1 MRATDKTH
9 RPIYMTAAM
18 AMTVLLA
25 ATVLLAQDNPELSR
39 QAAEQ
44 GDAEAQYN
52 LGFMYAEGRGVSK
65 DEAEAVR
72 WYRLGAD
79 QGFTVAQL
87 ELGLMLMLMSDAGEG
102 VSKDEP
108 ELVRWYRLGAD
119 QGFAVAHN
127 CGVLVREKTTLV
139 PAARLTAIRPTG
151 QPGFRRQFDPVK
163 SEGFCAV
170 RKAAYFSVQGQR
182 GGCTRKKRGGGTPPH
197 SLNSFFIRGLP
208 LLFGFPRTDPEK
220 SGETIATPPET
231 GVPTGPV

>member
-52 LGFMYAEGRGVSK
+52 LGFMYAEGLGVSK
-65 DEAEAVR
+65 DEPEWVR

-79 QGFTVAQL
+79 QGDAVAQL

-119 QGFAVAHN
+119 QGLPWRKLWCLGKGKDNPGSSGSIDDYSTYRATRFA
-127 CGVLVREKTTLV
+127 
-139 PAARLTAIRPTG
+139 
-151 QPGFRRQFDPVK
+151 DP
-163 SEGFCAV
+163 
-170 RKAAYFSVQGQR
+170 
-182 GGCTRKKRGGGTPPH
+182 
-197 SLNSFFIRGLP
+197 I
-208 LLFGFPRTDPEK
+208 
-220 SGETIATPPET
+220 
-231 GVPTGPV
+231 

>member
-119 QGFAVAHN
+119 QGFAVAQT
-127 CGVLVREKTTLV
+127 VV
-139 PAARLTAIRPTG
+139 
-151 QPGFRRQFDPVK
+151 
-163 SEGFCAV
+163 SW
-170 RKAAYFSVQGQR
+170 
-182 GGCTRKKRGGGTPPH
+182 
-197 SLNSFFIRGLP
+197 
-208 LLFGFPRTDPEK
+208 
-220 SGETIATPPET
+220 
-231 GVPTGPV
+231 

>member
-1 MRATDKTH
+1 MRTTDKTH
-9 RPIYMTAAM
+9 RPIYMAAAM

-52 LGFMYAEGRGVSK
+52 LGFMYAEGLGVSK
-65 DEAEAVR
+65 DEPEWVR

-79 QGFTVAQL
+79 QGDAVAQF

-119 QGFAVAHN
+119 QGFAVAHT
-127 CGVLVREKTTLV
+127 VV
-139 PAARLTAIRPTG
+139 
-151 QPGFRRQFDPVK
+151 
-163 SEGFCAV
+163 SW
-170 RKAAYFSVQGQR
+170 
-182 GGCTRKKRGGGTPPH
+182 
-197 SLNSFFIRGLP
+197 
-208 LLFGFPRTDPEK
+208 
-220 SGETIATPPET
+220 
-231 GVPTGPV
+231 